1 MKIHLYISTRHNKHN
16 NSNKIKIKL
25 HTKRIQFAHS
35 KKKAITTF
43 AVNNVITVHCKYK
56 FFGITYN

>member
-43 AVNNVITVHCKYK
+43 AVNNVITS
-56 FFGITYN
+56 TL